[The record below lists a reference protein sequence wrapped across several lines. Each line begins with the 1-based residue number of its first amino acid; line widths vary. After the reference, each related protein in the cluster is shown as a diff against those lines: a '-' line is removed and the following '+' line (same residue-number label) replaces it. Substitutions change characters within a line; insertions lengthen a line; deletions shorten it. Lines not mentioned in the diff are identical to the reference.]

1 MTWIKCNSKAD
12 LNVLPYLK
20 ACMIIGKI
28 MKRHPLK
35 DALTLYAPSPFIYM
49 QQLWYTIIRAPN
61 EKDVMRFKIDQQE
74 VDFTLVNFRTALRL
88 PIPTSDKPFDQPS
101 EFLTIAKF
109 INKIS
114 YVGEL
119 ENLTQFEVKKL
130 PQPWQTLFIVL
141 NRCATTKLNAYD
153 QSKLN
158 IMQITYPAVP
168 KLFVELYH
176 YVYNDDLVA
185 KMFATSAKV
194 QEVIGHP
201 VELQTEDI
209 MRTEAYQ
216 VCVEEYGRSPKPKS
230 MFQKLKEKIVGELS
244 EPQKPIQIKVK
255 HPQPDPLSFVIHVTT
270 STEYELHLSNKE
282 NPKKVVDED
291 DEMTDDDDHIDHT
304 LIRNKKTGSMET
316 RNGKVQTPIPTPPRF
331 FRNDLSSNKATF
343 MELMDNLDTIS
354 EVLRTSDLPGIL
366 KKVDDA
372 LHVVVPKI
380 SIDATNKSTFGS
392 SSANVTTSS
401 KPTSSSKS
409 QVVHKPRTYAPQP
422 PILDYDDTWIDNYDI
437 NDGVF
442 ISENADIEFM
452 AKIQGI
458 KWVPTTVD
466 YDKMKFA
473 HNNILKSQCR
483 TGAGYEYHLQQIKS
497 FMNNQVVWESR
508 QPDIPQQFP
517 KRLAQVFKGCARDPN
532 APERYLFNKDLFF
545 LRNGNT
551 EAKNYIISLYKFHA
565 TLFPE
570 DDLNKLLKRWID
582 EVIVKRSND
591 MLYSIVESNFKYMNK
606 NYIEDMYYICLKR
619 RIDTPEYKQQ
629 TALIQALLIYIR
641 SCVIREKV
649 HDF

>member
-1 MTWIKCNSKAD
+1 
-12 LNVLPYLK
+12 
-20 ACMIIGKI
+20 
-28 MKRHPLK
+28 
-35 DALTLYAPSPFIYM
+35 
-49 QQLWYTIIRAPN
+49 IRAPN

-74 VDFTLVNFRTALRL
+74 VDFTLANFCTTLRL
-88 PIPTSDKPFDQPS
+88 PIPTSEKLFDQPS

-109 INKIS
+109 IKKIG

-141 NRCATTKLNAYD
+141 NL
-153 QSKLN
+153 
-158 IMQITYPAVP
+158 P

-255 HPQPDPLSFVIHVTT
+255 HLHLLNEQIGEG
-270 STEYELHLSNKE
+270 EYEE
-282 NPKKVVDED
+282 KVVDED

-316 RNGKVQTPIPTPPRF
+316 RNGKMQTPIPTPPRF

-392 SSANVTTSS
+392 SFANVTTSS

-409 QVVHKPRTYAPQP
+409 QVVHKPRTYAPQL

-483 TGAGYEYHLQQIKS
+483 TGA
-497 FMNNQVVWESR
+497 
-508 QPDIPQQFP
+508 
-517 KRLAQVFKGCARDPN
+517 RLAQVFKGCARDPN

-570 DDLNKLLKRWID
+570 DDLNKLLKRWLGVESYRMKINLTD
-582 EVIVKRSND
+582 PTITYTGIEKYS
-591 MLYSIVESNFKYMNK
+591 LYSIIDVPFVGIVYENNK
-606 NYIEDMYYICLKR
+606 KEKRAMDIDDLHKFSDATLKR
-619 RIDTPEYKQQ
+619 VLRKISMINREARHGIIKISLSDKDKELMALHEEKIKERLKYRDQMRRCESLVNGRQITNYMVRPE
-629 TALIQALLIYIR
+629 
-641 SCVIREKV
+641 
-649 HDF
+649 